1 MIKINPKYKSLFKN
15 DKRYHIISGG
25 RAKKGWGGLDL

>member
-1 MIKINPKYKSLFKN
+1 MIKINPKYKTLFKN
-15 DKRYHIISGG
+15 THRYHLISGG